1 MSYYFPSAPIQVNQ
15 LLFLQG
21 VNHARR
27 HRTFKLVKALEYE
40 RQSREIDKMTLTE
53 AREFAKSYLKL
64 YFKQQEVIGSIAN
77 M

>member
-1 MSYYFPSAPIQVNQ
+1 MQDDIERSN
-15 LLFLQG
+15 L
-21 VNHARR
+21 
-27 HRTFKLVKALEYE
+27 TKALEYE

-64 YFKQQEVIGSIAN
+64 YFKQQEVISSIAN

>member
-1 MSYYFPSAPIQVNQ
+1 MQDDIELSNLS
-15 LLFLQG
+15 
-21 VNHARR
+21 
-27 HRTFKLVKALEYE
+27 KALEYE

>member
-1 MSYYFPSAPIQVNQ
+1 MQDDIELSNLS
-15 LLFLQG
+15 
-21 VNHARR
+21 
-27 HRTFKLVKALEYE
+27 KALEYE
-40 RQSREIDKMTLTE
+40 RQARVIDKMTLTE